1 MAITASWQH
10 VISLITSLNM
20 RFVVAGVP
28 VVGCQYAQRCNCLN
42 SRSQLKL
49 IEIGAAGKAFAVAP
63 SLFAAPN
70 IVRIESDAEEIG
82 WNETKLRSP
91 DADQQ
96 MSALFAPAM
105 IQRCHNCLPVNTGGD
120 NRQNAGNNST
130 ETWAGHRETK
140 CSSWEYSW
148 AFAYPITQVTL
159 LLRLWR

>member
-105 IQRCHNCLPVNTGGD
+105 IQRCHNCLPVNTVEITAKTQEIIQPKHGQGTAKLSALHG
-120 NRQNAGNNST
+120 NTAGRSHT
-130 ETWAGHRETK
+130 R
-140 CSSWEYSW
+140 
-148 AFAYPITQVTL
+148 
-159 LLRLWR
+159 